1 MTDSRSHVPT
11 CPRSHAYWRSLDE
24 RADTPAFRQ
33 WLESEF
39 PHLPAE
45 FVDGPSRRQFLKLM
59 GASLAFAGLAGCRW
73 PKETIVPAARQ
84 PGDRV
89 PGVPVQY
96 ATVFELGGAATGLL
110 VTSYDGR
117 PIKIEG
123 NEKHPFSRGKTNH
136 WMQAGILDLYDPDRS
151 ASPIE
156 RTWMLL
162 GRRGHPPQKHHRTW
176 DEFVAFARPHF
187 DALRT
192 QRGAGLAVLTEM
204 SSSPSSRDMQ
214 GRFLTAFPQ
223 AVWYEYEPLSRDN
236 EREGARRAFGRP
248 LRMHL
253 HLGQADVV
261 VSLDDDFLM
270 MHPAA
275 VKYAGD
281 FAARRR
287 ANDGRM
293 NRLYVFE
300 SGLTV
305 TGSMADHR
313 YAVRPSQIGRVLEEL
328 AVVLGDRLG
337 SPILNGQPTGECP
350 VERARI
356 EALAADLQAHIGKC
370 LLTVGPQHSPE
381 VHALAHAVN
390 AALRAH
396 GATITFTDDP
406 DPQRPTHLDAIRTLA
421 ERINAG
427 EIRTLVILGGNPA
440 FDAPVDLGFA
450 HLLPTIACSI
460 HLSLYDNE
468 TSQVCTWHL
477 PRAHYLEA
485 WGDGL
490 AWDGTLSVAQPL
502 IEPLY
507 GGRSPIELLALLC
520 GDPLTA
526 GHDLVRRTFGNA
538 FDFGGNR
545 QELWER
551 SLHDGVVPDT
561 AWPAVTPTSSAGP
574 PTAPSGSSAGP
585 PSPAVSGAGFEI
597 VFAPDYSAYDG
608 RFANNGWLQEWPD
621 PITKLTWDNAALI
634 SPTDAARLGVRRNG
648 DMLRV
653 AGDTGTLEIPAFV
666 LPGHA
671 EGAITLPLGHGRGP
685 AAGAVASGAGFNSS
699 VLRTSKSPWIVT
711 GVKVA
716 ALDKHFDVATT
727 QDHHAIRSAVG
738 DEEVQR
744 RAGVLVR
751 EATLEHYRAHPD
763 FAQHVVHLPQLKS
776 LWQEKEYTG
785 HRWGMAIDLSAC
797 IGCGACV
804 IACQA
809 ENNIPV
815 VGKDEVLMGREMH
828 WIRVDRYFRAPLT
841 DPLPVREGAG
851 GGSESPGRHPL
862 PPLPLGGEGVDV
874 VHQPV
879 TCVHC
884 ENAPCEQVCPVA
896 ATVHDEEGLNVMVYN
911 RCIGTR
917 YCSNNCPFKVR
928 RFNWFYNHHGP
939 RHPRSQTDG
948 KAKAPGLLKQAEL
961 SEIEKLRHNPEV
973 TVRSR
978 GVMEK
983 CTFCVQRINAV
994 KIKARNE
1001 RWAKVPDGLIVPA
1014 CAQACPT
1021 DAIVFGDLND
1031 PESRV
1036 RKLHEHNRAYHLL
1049 AELNIKPR
1057 TAYLAKLRN
1066 PAGSEPHA

>member
-11 CPRSHAYWRSLDE
+11 FPRSHAYWRSLDE
-24 RADTPAFRQ
+24 LADTPAFRQ

-73 PKETIVPAARQ
+73 PKETIVPATRQ

-96 ATVFELGGAATGLL
+96 ATVFEIGGAATGLL

-136 WMQAGILDLYDPDRS
+136 WMQAGILDLYDPDRGRWPVHRGGRRRPAGEAAGETPVPPGS
-151 ASPIE
+151 GS
-156 RTWMLL
+156 RTWA
-162 GRRGHPPQKHHRTW
+162 
-176 DEFVAFARPHF
+176 EFEAFAKEHF
-187 DALRT
+187 GALRAHG
-192 QRGAGLAVLTEM
+192 GAGLAVLTEM
-204 SSSPSSRDMQ
+204 SSSPSLREMQ

-223 AVWYEYEPLSRDN
+223 AAWYEYEPLSRDN

-248 LRMHL
+248 LRTHL
-253 HLGQADVV
+253 HLDQADVV
-261 VSLDDDFLM
+261 VSFDDDFLM
-270 MHPAA
+270 THPAA

-287 ANDGRM
+287 ADDGRM

-300 SGLTV
+300 AGLTV

-337 SPILNGQPTGECP
+337 TPILNGEPVGESP
-350 VERARI
+350 VARVQI
-356 EALAADLQAHIGKC
+356 EALAADLHAHVGKC
-370 LLTVGPQHSPE
+370 LLTVGPQQPPE
-381 VHALAHAVN
+381 VHALAHAVS

-396 GATITFTDDP
+396 GVTITFTDDP
-406 DPQRPTHLDAIRTLA
+406 DPQRPTHFDAIKTLA
-421 ERINAG
+421 ERAKAG
-427 EIRTLVILGGNPA
+427 EIETLVILGGNPV
-440 FDAPVDLGFA
+440 FDAPADLGFA

-468 TSQVCTWHL
+468 TSQVCTWYL

-490 AWDGTLSVAQPL
+490 AWDGTLGIAQPL

-507 GGRSPIELLALLC
+507 AGRSPIELLALLC
-520 GDPLTA
+520 SDPLTN
-526 GHDLVRRTFGNA
+526 GYDIVRRTFGNA
-538 FDFGGNR
+538 FDFGVNR

-561 AWPAVTPTSSAGP
+561 AWPVVTPTRSAGP
-574 PTAPSGSSAGP
+574 PNPAP
-585 PSPAVSGAGFEI
+585 GANADFEI
-597 VFAPDYSAYDG
+597 AFSPDYSVYDG

-621 PITKLTWDNAALI
+621 PITKLTWGNAALI
-634 SPTDAARLGVRRNG
+634 SPADAAKLGVRRNG

-653 AGDTGTLEIPAFV
+653 AGDAGAMEVPAFI

-671 EGAITLPLGHGRGP
+671 EGSVTLPLGGGREP
-685 AAGAVASGAGFNSS
+685 AAGAVASGAGFNTC

-716 ALDKHFDVATT
+716 ALGKHSDLATT

-738 DEEVQR
+738 DEETQR

-751 EATLEHYRAHPD
+751 EATLAHYRAHPD

-828 WIRVDRYFRAPLT
+828 WIRVDRYFRE
-841 DPLPVREGAG
+841 DSR
-851 GGSESPGRHPL
+851 GGSSAGPEPARRGGSPASS
-862 PPLPLGGEGVDV
+862 GVDV
-874 VHQPV
+874 FHQPV

-939 RHPRSQTDG
+939 RHPRSQADG
-948 KAKAPGLLKQAEL
+948 KSKAPGLLKQAEL

-1031 PESRV
+1031 PDSRV

-1066 PAGSEPHA
+1066 PAESESRK

>member
-1 MTDSRSHVPT
+1 MKDGAGQHGPT
-11 CPRSHAYWRSLDE
+11 YWRSLDE
-24 RADTPAFRQ
+24 LADTPAFRQ
-33 WLESEF
+33 WLQSEF
-39 PHLPAE
+39 PHLPAG

-73 PKETIVPAARQ
+73 PKETIVPATRQ

-136 WMQAGILDLYDPDRS
+136 WMQASILDLYDPDRS
-151 ASPIE
+151 RLPVQRGRHRQPPGEATGETPVPPESRS
-156 RTWMLL
+156 RTWA
-162 GRRGHPPQKHHRTW
+162 
-176 DEFVAFARPHF
+176 EFEAFAKEHF
-187 DALRT
+187 GTLRG
-192 QRGAGLAVLTEM
+192 QGGAGLAVLTEM
-204 SSSPSSRDMQ
+204 SSSPSLRDMQ

-223 AVWYEYEPLSRDN
+223 AAWYEYEPLSRDN

-248 LRMHL
+248 FRTHL
-253 HLGQADVV
+253 HLDQADVV
-261 VSLDDDFLM
+261 VSFDDDFLM

-287 ANDGRM
+287 ADDGRM
-293 NRLYVFE
+293 NRLYMFE
-300 SGLTV
+300 AGLTV
-305 TGSMADHR
+305 TGSVADHR
-313 YAVRPSQIGRVLEEL
+313 FAVRPSQIGRVLEEL
-328 AVVLGDRLG
+328 AIVLGGRLG
-337 SPILNGQPTGECP
+337 SPILSGQPAGECA

-356 EALAADLQAHIGKC
+356 EALAADLQAHLGNC
-370 LLTVGPQHSPE
+370 LLTVGPQQPPE
-381 VHALAHAVN
+381 VHALAHAIN
-390 AALRAH
+390 AALRAQ

-406 DPQRPTHLDAIRTLA
+406 DPQRPTHLDAIRMLA
-421 ERINAG
+421 ERIKAG
-427 EIRTLVILGGNPA
+427 EVQTLVILGGNPA
-440 FDAPVDLGFA
+440 YDAPVDLSLA
-450 HLLPTIACSI
+450 YLLSSVACSV

-468 TSQVCTWHL
+468 TSQACTWHL

-520 GDPLTA
+520 GDPMTA
-526 GHDLVRRTFGNA
+526 GYDIVRRTFGDS
-538 FDFGGNR
+538 FDFGVNR

-551 SLHDGVVPDT
+551 ALHDGVVPDT
-561 AWPAVTPTSSAGP
+561 AWPAVMPPSRVGP
-574 PTAPSGSSAGP
+574 LSPASGNSAGP
-585 PSPAVSGAGFEI
+585 PSPAFGAGFEI
-597 VFAPDYSAYDG
+597 VFAPDYSVYDG

-621 PITKLTWDNAALI
+621 PITKLTWGNAALI
-634 SPTDAARLGVRRNG
+634 SPIDAAKLGVQRNG
-648 DMLRV
+648 DHIEID
-653 AGDTGTLEIPAFV
+653 AGDATAPKTVLPVFI

-671 EGAITLPLGHGRGP
+671 AGGITLPVGYGHDP
-685 AAGAVASGAGFNSS
+685 VAGAVAGSVGVNAYGVRRGGATGWHTARVAPHAGSS
-699 VLRTSKSPWIVT
+699 DL
-711 GVKVA
+711 
-716 ALDKHFDVATT
+716 ATT
-727 QDHHAIRSAVG
+727 QDHHAIRSTVG
-738 DEEVQR
+738 DEETQR

-828 WIRVDRYFRAPLT
+828 WIRVDRYFRERGQEA
-841 DPLPVREGAG
+841 EGSRG
-851 GGSESPGRHPL
+851 QGEEKTHKPS
-862 PPLPLGGEGVDV
+862 LGPSIDV

-939 RHPRSQTDG
+939 RHPRSQADG
-948 KAKAPGLLKQAEL
+948 KSKAPGLLKQAEL

-1001 RWAKVPDGLIVPA
+1001 RWARIPDGLIVPA

-1031 PESRV
+1031 PDSRV

-1057 TAYLAKLRN
+1057 TVYLAKLRN
-1066 PAGSEPHA
+1066 PARGEPHA